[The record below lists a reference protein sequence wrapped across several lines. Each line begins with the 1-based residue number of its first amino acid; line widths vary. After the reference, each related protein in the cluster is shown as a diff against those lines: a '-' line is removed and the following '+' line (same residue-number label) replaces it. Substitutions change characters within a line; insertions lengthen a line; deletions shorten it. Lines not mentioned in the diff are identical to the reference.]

1 MNKLKRC
8 PNCGEPLQ
16 VTDKICTNCGAFL
29 DVVAEE
35 PQESEEPVKFWKA
48 PENEEEQDSLSSS
61 PKKKKKK
68 NNNNMYFNN
77 DLEQYEALMS
87 SSSNKQKKTRYLY
100 WPEPLLS
107 LAIAGIL
114 YLTSVFAK
122 NLITK
127 ELSIFLYNAAI
138 VFGVATVPIVI
149 IVIVLYLLG
158 KTPKKIMTPEE
169 IINSN
174 SIPAEQRRMAY
185 VGANYVVISREGFSL
200 PACLFNFSYLIYR
213 KQYLI
218 GLFLIL
224 VVIVLFLAA
233 NFIPFLKIAAIIVI
247 VICAI
252 ISGMKFNSWYI
263 NKATKKTQKLKD
275 DNSNLD
281 LESFL
286 ALCQKKGGT
295 NIYSAV
301 LITVLFIIS
310 LLLLSFVDISVK
322 ADEPKTKEEE
332 DKVSAMVT
340 NGNRKKQCKDYAAAV
355 NKSYHEAQY
364 DVTYIGCN
372 MGSNYILMTAKKFNS
387 EREFIVK
394 YEIKEKNN
402 SLVRIGTTEDM
413 SALEQKE
420 LDQTITE
427 KEKKDLEYKRELEA
441 ELPTFKNYVVADK
454 ERIKNDDSYVRDYIE
469 ININNL
475 D

>member
-8 PNCGEPLQ
+8 QNCGEPLQ
-16 VTDKICTNCGAFL
+16 ETDRICTNCGAFL

-35 PQESEEPVKFWKA
+35 PQEPEEPVKFWKA

-68 NNNNMYFNN
+68 NNNMYFNN

-100 WPEPLLS
+100 WPAPLLS

-114 YLTSVFAK
+114 YLTSVLAK

-149 IVIVLYLLG
+149 IVIVLYFLG

-224 VVIVLFLAA
+224 VVIVLFLSA

-322 ADEPKTKEEE
+322 ADEPKTKEE

-340 NGNRKKQCKDYAAAV
+340 NGNRKKQCKDYAEAV

-372 MGSNYILMTAKKFNS
+372 MGSNYILMTAKPFNS

-402 SLVRIGTTEDM
+402 SLVRIGTTEDI

-427 KEKKDLEYKRELEA
+427 REKKDLDSKRELEK

-454 ERIKNDDSYVRDYIE
+454 ERIKSDDSYVRDYIE